1 MLQVM
6 KDLKDQIQFFH
17 HLPQVVVGL
26 VMDKI
31 MVTQLQDKVVL
42 VQVLLVEV
50 LEVEWQ
56 VMYLLFLL
64 LKEILVELL
73 ALVVLELLEEVVEL
87 VEQALLQVEILAL
100 VVMVQPHQLVDHL

>member
-1 MLQVM
+1 VVLEALQVLQVI

-17 HLPQVVVGL
+17 HLLQVVVEL

-31 MVTQLQDKVVL
+31 MLTQPQDKVVL

-64 LKEILVELL
+64 LKEILADLL

-87 VEQALLQVEILAL
+87 VAVELIQVQILA
-100 VVMVQPHQLVDHL
+100 